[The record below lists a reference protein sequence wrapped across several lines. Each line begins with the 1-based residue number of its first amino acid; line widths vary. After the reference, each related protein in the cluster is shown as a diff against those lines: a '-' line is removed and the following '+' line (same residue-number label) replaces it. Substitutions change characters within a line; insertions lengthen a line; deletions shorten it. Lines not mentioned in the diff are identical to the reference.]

1 MYISKIQTKTET
13 HTHTQ
18 TKTYLMSRCVVQ
30 KALPSHLWLLRYCFL
45 SGEPDDRT
53 TSSKGAAH
61 DCKWTCP
68 NDCPMLLQYIGRSY
82 ATTCSNKTH
91 LQHHNFQ
98 GTCFFSKDGGQV
110 PPPEA
115 SARTEAWT
123 WFFGQ
128 SRWSLQNPN
137 FSKQEDGFSIR
148 TDGRSQGLVC
158 IYLCLV
164 ELGDSFQTLLSLR

>member
-1 MYISKIQTKTET
+1 
-13 HTHTQ
+13 
-18 TKTYLMSRCVVQ
+18 MSRCVVQ

-98 GTCFFSKDGGQV
+98 GTCFFFKRWRTCPPSRGLRKNGSLNLVFWAKQV
-110 PPPEA
+110 IIA
-115 SARTEAWT
+115 KSQLLQARR
-123 WFFGQ
+123 WFFD
-128 SRWSLQNPN
+128 SYRWIPMVEAKVSCVFISMNLG
-137 FSKQEDGFSIR
+137 KIR
-148 TDGRSQGLVC
+148 WPAGRC
-158 IYLCLV
+158 IYAW
-164 ELGDSFQTLLSLR
+164 